1 MAMQL
6 LGQGKTLMALM
17 LLVAFE
23 MYLRPGEAV
32 ELCKRHVVAP
42 VRMAGKQY
50 STIHVVIRDQA
61 GLRPDK
67 TGTFDN
73 SLPFDKAKT
82 EWIGDVLLR
91 KAKDLKKKGDRI
103 FNFSLD
109 DFRKSFAK
117 ASMSTV
123 SSGRLLRSPVLGAFA
138 LQSERSIA
146 GVDHFDFGAAEANKV
161 FSASIPPVS
170 SRLQWQH
177 ILHGTNGRADSLHLS
192 TSSLLP
198 WPYKLLTGG
207 QNYSFWP
214 GPLWPNCSST
224 LPQFPFVDIFAEKVF
239 FFEGES
245 DLKNAVYHDCGA
257 GCLYNVETDPGE
269 HRDLSSNPEYAG
281 LLASLQHELS
291 DLNVKTPS
299 EPGYGNEPAVKVCL
313 QALKTSTYGPF
324 VDADLFYT
332 EWPNGEQRPS
342 PERAAKDFKEIMTL
356 HKMLSNKTSRAMMT
370 RELYSQMTVDSGTTC
385 SEK

>member
-50 STIHVVIRDQA
+50 STVHVVIRDQA

-117 ASMSTV
+117 AGEAMGIAHLHPYQLRHGGATEDLTYAKV
-123 SSGRLLRSPVLGAFA
+123 GRVQELLNQVNQAT
-138 LQSERSIA
+138 LQYCQWSER
-146 GVDHFDFGAAEANKV
+146 NLQRV
-161 FSASIPPVS
+161 FQGSVTAKK
-170 SRLQWQH
+170 
-177 ILHGTNGRADSLHLS
+177 LS
-192 TSSLLP
+192 
-198 WPYKLLTGG
+198 
-207 QNYSFWP
+207 
-214 GPLWPNCSST
+214 
-224 LPQFPFVDIFAEKVF
+224 V
-239 FFEGES
+239 
-245 DLKNAVYHDCGA
+245 
-257 GCLYNVETDPGE
+257 
-269 HRDLSSNPEYAG
+269 
-281 LLASLQHELS
+281 
-291 DLNVKTPS
+291 
-299 EPGYGNEPAVKVCL
+299 
-313 QALKTSTYGPF
+313 
-324 VDADLFYT
+324 
-332 EWPNGEQRPS
+332 
-342 PERAAKDFKEIMTL
+342 
-356 HKMLSNKTSRAMMT
+356 
-370 RELYSQMTVDSGTTC
+370 
-385 SEK
+385 